1 MFEVQW
7 ARDLKDTRDLGFL
20 SEGQAGYESW
30 ADVVGVD
37 EVGANVVDE
46 LAAGA
51 QGGGNAPRFLRG
63 EIEVGAEDGGSG
75 LAIFGGEAFG
85 VGGERD
91 DYFDTERTED
101 TDLFVG
107 PICADGGLH
116 DVQDLHGG
124 DHSNPKFGW
133 TRRDRY
139 ILCRAKCCNYF
150 RRSHRPDGRI
160 CRGSV
165 GRRCG
170 RYRAVREA
178 NTYRFSKGAGRR
190 RRRFLLLDWRW

>member
-7 ARDLKDTRDLGFL
+7 ARDLEDSRDFGFL

-30 ADVVGVD
+30 ADGVGVD

-63 EIEVGAEDGGSG
+63 EIEVGADDGGAG

-91 DYFDTERTED
+91 DYFDAERTED
-101 TDLFVG
+101 SHLFVG
-107 PICADGGLH
+107 PICADGGLYN
-116 DVQDLHGG
+116 VQDLHGG
-124 DHSNPKFGW
+124 DYSNPERPLWRIQIRAGEFVILWMTDGKSAGKMPALQRHW
-133 TRRDRY
+133 RGDRAAA
-139 ILCRAKCCNYF
+139 IVSTELQRLKP
-150 RRSHRPDGRI
+150 HG
-160 CRGSV
+160 
-165 GRRCG
+165 
-170 RYRAVREA
+170 
-178 NTYRFSKGAGRR
+178 
-190 RRRFLLLDWRW
+190 